1 MRESGEN
8 YLEAVLELE
17 QENGVVRLTDLA
29 ARLGVTKP
37 SANRAM
43 KVLQSEGYIHQ
54 ESYGAIELTPKGRIK
69 ASQVH
74 NRHKVLT
81 TFLGS
86 ILGLEPSIAEADACR
101 MEHVL
106 SSETMERLAAFI
118 DDHQH
123 GGEKAKTE

>member
-1 MRESGEN
+1 MRESGED
-8 YLEAVLELE
+8 YLEAVLEME
-17 QENGVVRLTDLA
+17 QEKGVVRLTDVA
-29 ARLGVTKP
+29 AKLSVTKP

-43 KVLQSEGYIHQ
+43 KILQVNGYIHQ
-54 ESYGAIELTPKGRIK
+54 ESYGTIELTPKGRIK
-69 ASQVH
+69 ASQVY

-86 ILGLEPSIAEADACR
+86 ILGLEPEIAEADACR

-106 SSETMERLAAFI
+106 SAETMERLAAFI

-123 GGEKAKTE
+123 VEERTKTE